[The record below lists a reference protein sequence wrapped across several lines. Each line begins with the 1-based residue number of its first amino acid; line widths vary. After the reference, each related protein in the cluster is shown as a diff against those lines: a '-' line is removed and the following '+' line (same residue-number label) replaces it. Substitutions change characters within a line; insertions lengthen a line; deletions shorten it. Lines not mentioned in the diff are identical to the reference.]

1 MISSTLKYREE
12 IEAKARELAERLNDR
27 ERFAVESPAEEIEK
41 IVLAEQRDLAV
52 NLLGTS
58 TRMQRELRE
67 AVDRLARGDFGICEQ
82 CDREIPAKRLD
93 ALPWARRCVS
103 CQENVEADEGFRHL
117 EIEYPIDSD
126 LVSAPK
132 VEDILPKGRPAQRQ
146 KPTRAKVPLAQE
158 LVADRS
164 PR

>member
-1 MISSTLKYREE
+1 MKSSTLKYREE

-58 TRMQRELRE
+58 TRMQREIRE

-103 CQENVEADEGFRHL
+103 CQENVEANEGFRHADS
-117 EIEYPIDSD
+117 EYSIDSGW
-126 LVSAPK
+126 VSVPTL
-132 VEDILPKGRPAQRQ
+132 EDTLPKSSPAS
-146 KPTRAKVPLAQE
+146 QE
-158 LVADRS
+158 LLAGRRS
-164 PR
+164 R

>member
-1 MISSTLKYREE
+1 MKSSTLKYREE

-58 TRMQRELRE
+58 TRMQREIRE

-82 CDREIPAKRLD
+82 CEQEIPAKRLD

-103 CQENVEADEGFRHL
+103 CQQNVEANERFGHP
-117 EIEYPIDSD
+117 EIESPIDSD
-126 LVSAPK
+126 WLSAPTL
-132 VEDILPKGRPAQRQ
+132 EDTLPKSSPASQD
-146 KPTRAKVPLAQE
+146 L
-158 LVADRS
+158 LADRS

>member
-1 MISSTLKYREE
+1 MKSSTLKYREE

-52 NLLGTS
+52 NLLGSS

-67 AVDRLARGDFGICEQ
+67 AVDRLAKGDFGICEQ

-103 CQENVEADEGFRHL
+103 CQENVEANEGFRHGDS
-117 EIEYPIDSD
+117 EYSIDSD
-126 LVSAPK
+126 WASAST
-132 VEDILPKGRPAQRQ
+132 VEDTLPKGS
-146 KPTRAKVPLAQE
+146 PTSHELLAGR
-158 LVADRS
+158 RS
-164 PR
+164 R

>member
-1 MISSTLKYREE
+1 MKSSTLKYREE
-12 IEAKARELAERLNDR
+12 IEAKARELAERLSDR

-58 TRMQRELRE
+58 TRMQREIRE
-67 AVDRLARGDFGICEQ
+67 AVDRLARGNFGICEQ
-82 CDREIPAKRLD
+82 CEQEIPAKRLD

-103 CQENVEADEGFRHL
+103 CQQNVEANERFRHS
-117 EIEYPIDSD
+117 EIEYPVDSD
-126 LVSAPK
+126 WLSAPTL
-132 VEDILPKGRPAQRQ
+132 EDTLPKGSSASQ
-146 KPTRAKVPLAQE
+146 AL
-158 LVADRS
+158 LADRS